1 MKWKLPPKIKIYEAL
16 GCIGD
21 KRIEMDGNR
30 AKVFSS
36 STGKF
41 YFVSYDSASSSIMA
55 NDNGSYWQGYLGYP
69 SIAFLMLKGRINF
82 NQESAEAF
90 KGVEWKDLN
99 TKFKRDYWKTEEF
112 ALEKAKEKGFD
123 ISKLL
128 EDINNIYEQIKKLD
142 MNLLGEKIEPPEGY

>member
-16 GCIGD
+16 GCVGD
-21 KRIEMDGNR
+21 KRIDVSGNE

-36 STGKF
+36 SKGKF
-41 YFVSYDSASSSIMA
+41 YSVEYNESTNAIMC

-69 SIAFLMLKGRINF
+69 SIAFLMLKGRIKF

-90 KGVEWKDLN
+90 KDVKWKDLN

-112 ALEKAKEKGFD
+112 ALEKAREKGMD

-128 EDINNIYEQIKKLD
+128 EDINSIFEQIKKLNMD
-142 MNLLGEKIEPPEGY
+142 LLGEKIKPPQGY

>member
-21 KRIEMDGNR
+21 KRIEVSGNE

-36 STGKF
+36 SRGKF
-41 YFVSYDSASSSIMA
+41 YSVKHSEENNAIMC

-69 SIAFLMLKGRINF
+69 SIAFLMLKGRIKF

-90 KGVEWKDLN
+90 KDIEWKDLN

-112 ALEKAKEKGFD
+112 ALEKAKEKGLD
-123 ISKLL
+123 VNKLL
-128 EDINNIYEQIKKLD
+128 EDINNIYEQIKKLEL
-142 MNLLGEKIEPPEGY
+142 NLFGEKTKPPEGY